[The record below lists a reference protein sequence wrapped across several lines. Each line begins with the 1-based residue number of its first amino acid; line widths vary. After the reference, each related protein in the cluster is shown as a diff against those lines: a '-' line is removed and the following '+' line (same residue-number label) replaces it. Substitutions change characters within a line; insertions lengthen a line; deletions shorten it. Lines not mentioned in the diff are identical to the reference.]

1 MGVFARFRKK
11 SNSAE
16 NEPTAEVPAAATE
29 GAEEAATDAVT
40 GSAGAATTEPDPAP
54 ESADEAVAG
63 VAGVAAV
70 AEEVD
75 IPRQQSAQGAA
86 DNETGEGART

>member
-40 GSAGAATTEPDPAP
+40 GSADAAAAEPDRAP

-63 VAGVAAV
+63 PAAV